1 MRKAKL
7 ILLLIVGAI
16 LLFSSLDCLTPG
28 MMDEQAME
36 CCGSMSCTLANQ
48 SYDCCKTLVASQM
61 VYVQPPVSLWVHS
74 LSLVTT
80 ASAPALDTVSL
91 PQAFARPAE
100 AKEHAPPRELYTL
113 YLSLLI

>member
-7 ILLLIVGAI
+7 ILLLTVGAI

-28 MMDEQAME
+28 LMDEQAME
-36 CCGSMSCTLANQ
+36 CCGSMPCTPANQ
-48 SYDCCKTLVASQM
+48 SYDCCKTLVTSQM

-74 LSLVTT
+74 VSLVAT

-91 PQAFARPAE
+91 PEAFARPAE